1 MKVMTPAEEFAIDQ
15 WLSEYP
21 TELSYDEIIDHI
33 RGDFNNP
40 EILVWGILMG
50 CSQEQIV
57 ETIEDTK
64 TAFEDAVNKY
74 YIPINLS

>member
-1 MKVMTPAEEFAIDQ
+1 MTLTPAEEFALDQ

-21 TELSYDEIIDHI
+21 TDLSYDEIIGSI
-33 RGDFNNP
+33 AGDFDNP
-40 EILVWGILMG
+40 EILVWGVLMG

-57 ETIEDTK
+57 ETIENTK

-74 YIPINLS
+74 YIPTNLS

>member
-1 MKVMTPAEEFAIDQ
+1 MTLTPAEEFALDQ

-21 TELSYDEIIDHI
+21 TDLSYDEIVGNI

-40 EILVWGILMG
+40 DILVWGVLMG

-57 ETIEDTK
+57 ETIENTK
-64 TAFEDAVNKY
+64 TAFEYAVNKY
-74 YIPINLS
+74 YIPTNLS